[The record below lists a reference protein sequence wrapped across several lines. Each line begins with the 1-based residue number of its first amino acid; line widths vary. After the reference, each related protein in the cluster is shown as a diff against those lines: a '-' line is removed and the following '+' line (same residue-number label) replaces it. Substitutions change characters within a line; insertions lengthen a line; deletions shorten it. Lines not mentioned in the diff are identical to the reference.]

1 MANEGSRRPPVPI
14 QGEASDRRAG
24 TTTRRR
30 PYYQAIPH
38 GPIGPEERL
47 VNTKVLSM
55 LLGIAL
61 LAACAGVVTGCG
73 SHADSAASDGEKAE
87 PAARA
92 DGSAAGDETDKN
104 EDKTKKDG
112 DEEKKE
118 EAIPVEVV
126 ALGRGPIES
135 VLRFSSNLEAEN
147 RVEVYSQAKRLVT
160 ELLVEEGDR
169 VARDQVLLRLQDHE
183 QQSALAKAT
192 SQLEKAQREFERQ
205 QRLFEQEL
213 ISEQVYNDARY
224 DLEQL
229 QIAREDAQRE
239 LGYTEVRAPISG
251 TVTGRLVNLGDQVQI
266 GQHLFDIVDFDS
278 IVALIYV
285 PEKYLADLRPGLTAR
300 LSTQATGGRAHE
312 AAVERISPIVDPKSG
327 TVKVTIDVGGQPGL
341 RPGMY
346 VDVDLVVATR
356 DDAVLVPKRALIY
369 DNDQIYI
376 YRVDSEN
383 RAERVFIDPALSDKY
398 NVLPREG
405 LREGDRVVVAGQ
417 AGLKNG
423 VLVETPDGKA
433 PEQTLEAADGN
444 DGVVE
449 RASR

>member
-1 MANEGSRRPPVPI
+1 
-14 QGEASDRRAG
+14 
-24 TTTRRR
+24 
-30 PYYQAIPH
+30 
-38 GPIGPEERL
+38 
-47 VNTKVLSM
+47 VNTKVLSV
-55 LLGIAL
+55 LLGITL
-61 LAACAGVVTGCG
+61 LAAGAGMVTGCG
-73 SHADSAASDGEKAE
+73 SNADSASDGAKAE
-87 PAARA
+87 PASNAEGSA
-92 DGSAAGDETDKN
+92 DGEKTDK
-104 EDKTKKDG
+104 KKKDG

-147 RVEVYSQAKRLVT
+147 QVEVYSQAKRLVT

-169 VARDQVLLRLQDHE
+169 VERGQVLLRLQDDE

-224 DLEQL
+224 ELEQL

-285 PEKYLADLRPGLTAR
+285 PEKHLADLRPGLAAR
-300 LSTQATGGRAHE
+300 LSAQAAGGHAYE
-312 AAVERISPIVDPKSG
+312 ASVERISPIVDPKSG
-327 TVKVTIDVGGQPGL
+327 TVKVTIDVGGQRGL

-356 DDAVLVPKRALIY
+356 EDAILVPKRALIY
-369 DNDQIYI
+369 DNDQVYV
-376 YRVDSEN
+376 YRVNGEN
-383 RAERVFIDPALSDKY
+383 RAERVFIEPALSDKY

-405 LREGDRVVVAGQ
+405 LGEGDRVVVAGQ

-423 VLVETPDGKA
+423 VLVQTPDNKA
-433 PEQTLEAADGN
+433 PEQTLEASDGS
-444 DGVVE
+444 DDVVE